1 MRGKLIAT
9 YSIVVLITGLL
20 AFVLMRA
27 ALGDLLSNTDRA
39 RQEAA
44 RSAAAAGAQL
54 QLDGLT
60 LQRWLTEQAMAPRLR
75 DPFLADNPGARG
87 DLATNQANDLYAQAS
102 SRFASTT
109 PALVAFVDD
118 QGVVLGR
125 NSSALMRGEAL
136 GKIYPSL
143 LDAVKR
149 NTSGSDIWINRS
161 RNEQLLTSYAP
172 VRDDKGKVLG
182 VIVLGTSIDEGRLST
197 ISDLTSGREVALIAD
212 LGDRLDVIAR
222 SRNAPADVITAIT
235 QPGFK
240 PAYQKAIDAP
250 RPLELQSNVEGTST
264 AGNGLAGYGDG
275 KRAALIG
282 FSRVSLVDNLTSLLL
297 PILGATAVGIV
308 LAIICAILLGNYI
321 TQPIVTLEEGLLGVI
336 NGDTNR
342 RFEIEH
348 AEFGGLVS
356 RINTLLDTLLG
367 VEEDNTDAQ
376 GRPSNSPSVANFRDA
391 MGVDGGAPGRV
402 DPAALHREPAA
413 AYHQRLYSEYIQAKR
428 SIGDPVDHIT
438 PEAFVN
444 QINTLEREAAERQG
458 KPVRFRAEV
467 QGREVKLIAVPL
479 E

>member
-27 ALGDLLSNTDRA
+27 SLGGLLSNTERA

-75 DPFLADNPGARG
+75 DPFLADNPNARG
-87 DLATNQANDLYAQAS
+87 DLATTQANDLYARAAS
-102 SRFASTT
+102 LFPATT
-109 PALVAFVDD
+109 PALVAFVDE

-143 LDAVKR
+143 LDVVKR

-182 VIVLGTSIDEGRLST
+182 VLVLGTSIDEGRLSA
-197 ISDLTSGREVALIAD
+197 ISDLTSGHEVALISD
-212 LGDRLDVIAR
+212 LGDKLEVIAR
-222 SRNAPADVITAIT
+222 SRNAPGDVIAAIT
-235 QPGFK
+235 QPAFK

-250 RPLELQSNVEGTST
+250 RPLELQSNVDGAMT

-321 TQPIVTLEEGLLGVI
+321 TQPIVTLEEGLLAVI

-376 GRPSNSPSVANFRDA
+376 GRPSNAPSAANFRDA
-391 MGVDGGAPGRV
+391 MGVDGNPARV
-402 DPAALHREPAA
+402 DPAALHREPLVS
-413 AYHQRLYSEYIQAKR
+413 YHQRLYGEYIQAKR

-438 PEAFVN
+438 LEAFVN
-444 QINTLEREAAERQG
+444 QITSLEREAAERQG